1 MKSPKNE
8 ALKRAMLEIPMVGS
22 GEEYR
27 QRLLDAVTDR
37 VLAHKPKPK
46 SKPARKR
53 ARRAKK
59 IAAQP

>member
-1 MKSPKNE
+1 MKFRKLPPMSPE
-8 ALKRAMLEIPMVGS
+8 DREYLKVLQGCIDEVVGRAV
-22 GEEYR
+22 
-27 QRLLDAVTDR
+27 DR

-59 IAAQP
+59 IAKEAT